1 MEFKLSSYKIRISE
15 SLNSIHFYVYEKD
28 GLLLHSYS
36 VDKKELDDAKGIKDI
51 KVKDFPTL
59 KNIKKI

>member
-1 MEFKLSSYKIRISE
+1 
-15 SLNSIHFYVYEKD
+15 
-28 GLLLHSYS
+28 
-36 VDKKELDDAKGIKDI
+36 VDKTELENAKGIKDI

>member
-1 MEFKLSSYKIRISE
+1 MEFNLSNYKIRVSE
-15 SLNSIHFYVYEKD
+15 SLKAIHFYIYEKD

-36 VDKKELDDAKGIKDI
+36 VEKTELENSKGIKDI
-51 KVKDFPTL
+51 NLKDFPTL